1 MKKPFPLALII
12 VVLALVS
19 CSGDT
24 PSPDGGIV
32 NQGGGGTPSSHQLF
46 SELYGTDI
54 AAEQGVFIVD
64 TDSYST
70 RILPSRRGEYEAEF
84 QLITGEYN
92 AELKAL
98 LERDGQVE
106 MAPIGVFRR
115 GEEGQLIFEA
125 SRDTDWLN
133 ASMFGLPAFTI
144 EPLAEE
150 LPVPMN
156 VEKMEKRRPDVYYI
170 PVNRRLVRWVAA
182 AVVAIVVFLS
192 ASTSVE
198 EVNRSAYTASFVP
211 TEMLNANMQKDE
223 PSPAEPEP
231 TSAKVEVT
239 PRAETKPAPVEKP
252 KSETKVAKA
261 PAPKREA
268 AKTVEAAPQKRYYIV
283 IASLA
288 SSEQA
293 AQYMKGVGQKEC
305 PNMAVLQTKGKYRVY
320 ADRFGLDYI
329 QLHGNES
336 PEYCRSLRQQG
347 LQLIKA
353 FSIASPKDLNSISAF
368 EGICSY
374 YLFDTKSEKFGGSG
388 NQFDWNLL
396 HRYQGHTPFL
406 LSGGIN
412 QYSTQAIKQ
421 FHHPRLAGIDINSRF
436 EKSPGL
442 KDVTR
447 IKNFL
452 QTIR

>member
-1 MKKPFPLALII
+1 MLRIIEHIEQMLSVHDCVIIPGFGGFVLQVTPTWYNAEVHRFEPLHKELVFNETLQHNDGLLIESYRQSE
-12 VVLALVS
+12 ATDYRSAYQLVQA
-19 CSGDT
+19 D
-24 PSPDGGIV
+24 V
-32 NQGGGGTPSSHQLF
+32 
-46 SELYGTDI
+46 
-54 AAEQGVFIVD
+54 
-64 TDSYST
+64 
-70 RILPSRRGEYEAEF
+70 
-84 QLITGEYN
+84 

-150 LPVPMN
+150 LPIPMN

-231 TSAKVEVT
+231 TSTKVEVT

-252 KSETKVAKA
+252 KAETKVAKA

-268 AKTVEAAPQKRYYIV
+268 AKTVEATPQKRYYIV

-293 AQYMKGVGQKEC
+293 AQYMKGVGQKDC

-320 ADRFGLDYI
+320 ADRFTDKAAAEKY
-329 QLHGNES
+329 QNT
-336 PEYCRSLRQQG
+336 LR
-347 LQLIKA
+347 KN
-353 FSIASPKDLNSISAF
+353 PKYKDAW
-368 EGICSY
+368 
-374 YLFDTKSEKFGGSG
+374 LFTWTSK
-388 NQFDWNLL
+388 
-396 HRYQGHTPFL
+396 
-406 LSGGIN
+406 
-412 QYSTQAIKQ
+412 
-421 FHHPRLAGIDINSRF
+421 
-436 EKSPGL
+436 
-442 KDVTR
+442 
-447 IKNFL
+447 
-452 QTIR
+452 

>member
-1 MKKPFPLALII
+1 MLRIIEHIEQMLSVHDCVIIPGFGGFVLQVTPTWYNAEAHRFEPLHKELVFNETLQHNDGLLIESYRQSE
-12 VVLALVS
+12 ATDYRSAYQLVQA
-19 CSGDT
+19 D
-24 PSPDGGIV
+24 V
-32 NQGGGGTPSSHQLF
+32 
-46 SELYGTDI
+46 
-54 AAEQGVFIVD
+54 
-64 TDSYST
+64 
-70 RILPSRRGEYEAEF
+70 
-84 QLITGEYN
+84 

-156 VEKMEKRRPDVYYI
+156 VEKMEKRRADVYYI

-231 TSAKVEVT
+231 TSTKVEVT

-293 AQYMKGVGQKEC
+293 AQYMKGVGQKDC

-320 ADRFGLDYI
+320 ADRFTDKAAAEKY
-329 QLHGNES
+329 QNT
-336 PEYCRSLRQQG
+336 LR
-347 LQLIKA
+347 KN
-353 FSIASPKDLNSISAF
+353 PKYKDAW
-368 EGICSY
+368 
-374 YLFDTKSEKFGGSG
+374 LFTWTSK
-388 NQFDWNLL
+388 
-396 HRYQGHTPFL
+396 
-406 LSGGIN
+406 
-412 QYSTQAIKQ
+412 
-421 FHHPRLAGIDINSRF
+421 
-436 EKSPGL
+436 
-442 KDVTR
+442 
-447 IKNFL
+447 
-452 QTIR
+452 

>member
-1 MKKPFPLALII
+1 MLRIIEHIEQMLSVHDCVIIPGFGGFVLQVTPTWYNAEAHRFEPLHKELVFNETLQHNDGLLIESYRQSE
-12 VVLALVS
+12 ATDYRSAYQLVQA
-19 CSGDT
+19 D
-24 PSPDGGIV
+24 V
-32 NQGGGGTPSSHQLF
+32 
-46 SELYGTDI
+46 
-54 AAEQGVFIVD
+54 
-64 TDSYST
+64 
-70 RILPSRRGEYEAEF
+70 
-84 QLITGEYN
+84 

-150 LPVPMN
+150 LPIPMN

-223 PSPAEPEP
+223 PSLAEPEP
-231 TSAKVEVT
+231 TSAKVEAT

-252 KSETKVAKA
+252 KAETKVAKA

-293 AQYMKGVGQKEC
+293 AQYMKGVGQKDC

-320 ADRFGLDYI
+320 ADRFTDKAAAEKY
-329 QLHGNES
+329 QNT
-336 PEYCRSLRQQG
+336 LR
-347 LQLIKA
+347 KN
-353 FSIASPKDLNSISAF
+353 PKYKDAW
-368 EGICSY
+368 
-374 YLFDTKSEKFGGSG
+374 LFTWTSK
-388 NQFDWNLL
+388 
-396 HRYQGHTPFL
+396 
-406 LSGGIN
+406 
-412 QYSTQAIKQ
+412 
-421 FHHPRLAGIDINSRF
+421 
-436 EKSPGL
+436 
-442 KDVTR
+442 
-447 IKNFL
+447 
-452 QTIR
+452 

>member
-1 MKKPFPLALII
+1 MLRIIEHIEQMLSVHDCVIIPGFGGFVLQVTPTWYNAEAHRFEPLHKELVFNETLQHNDGLLIESYRQSE
-12 VVLALVS
+12 ATDYRSAYQLVQA
-19 CSGDT
+19 D
-24 PSPDGGIV
+24 V
-32 NQGGGGTPSSHQLF
+32 
-46 SELYGTDI
+46 
-54 AAEQGVFIVD
+54 
-64 TDSYST
+64 
-70 RILPSRRGEYEAEF
+70 
-84 QLITGEYN
+84 

-150 LPVPMN
+150 LPVPTEA
-156 VEKMEKRRPDVYYI
+156 EKVEKRRADMYYI

-231 TSAKVEVT
+231 TSTKVEVT
-239 PRAETKPAPVEKP
+239 LRVETKPAPVEKP
-252 KSETKVAKA
+252 KAETKVVKA

-293 AQYMKGVGQKEC
+293 AQFMKGVGQKDC
-305 PNMAVLQTKGKYRVY
+305 PNMAVLQTNGKYRVY
-320 ADRFGLDYI
+320 ADRFTDKAAAEKY
-329 QLHGNES
+329 QNT
-336 PEYCRSLRQQG
+336 LR
-347 LQLIKA
+347 KN
-353 FSIASPKDLNSISAF
+353 PKYKDAW
-368 EGICSY
+368 
-374 YLFDTKSEKFGGSG
+374 LFTWTSK
-388 NQFDWNLL
+388 
-396 HRYQGHTPFL
+396 
-406 LSGGIN
+406 
-412 QYSTQAIKQ
+412 
-421 FHHPRLAGIDINSRF
+421 
-436 EKSPGL
+436 
-442 KDVTR
+442 
-447 IKNFL
+447 
-452 QTIR
+452 

>member
-1 MKKPFPLALII
+1 MLRIIEHIEQMLSVHDCVIIPGFGGFVLQVTPTWYNAEAHRFEPLHKELVFNETLQHNDGLLIESYRQSE
-12 VVLALVS
+12 ATDYRSAYQLVQA
-19 CSGDT
+19 D
-24 PSPDGGIV
+24 V
-32 NQGGGGTPSSHQLF
+32 
-46 SELYGTDI
+46 
-54 AAEQGVFIVD
+54 
-64 TDSYST
+64 
-70 RILPSRRGEYEAEF
+70 
-84 QLITGEYN
+84 

-106 MAPIGVFRR
+106 MAPIGIFRR

-150 LPVPMN
+150 LPIPMN

-231 TSAKVEVT
+231 TSTKVEVT

-252 KSETKVAKA
+252 KAETKVVKA

-293 AQYMKGVGQKEC
+293 AQYMKGVGQKDC

-320 ADRFGLDYI
+320 ADRFTDKAAAEKY
-329 QLHGNES
+329 QNT
-336 PEYCRSLRQQG
+336 LR
-347 LQLIKA
+347 KN
-353 FSIASPKDLNSISAF
+353 PKYKDAW
-368 EGICSY
+368 
-374 YLFDTKSEKFGGSG
+374 LFTWTSK
-388 NQFDWNLL
+388 
-396 HRYQGHTPFL
+396 
-406 LSGGIN
+406 
-412 QYSTQAIKQ
+412 
-421 FHHPRLAGIDINSRF
+421 
-436 EKSPGL
+436 
-442 KDVTR
+442 
-447 IKNFL
+447 
-452 QTIR
+452 

>member
-1 MKKPFPLALII
+1 MLRIIEHIEQMLSVHDCVIIPGFGGFVLQVTPTWYNAEAHRFEPLHKELVFNETLQHNDGLLIESYRQSE
-12 VVLALVS
+12 ATDYRSAYQLVQA
-19 CSGDT
+19 D
-24 PSPDGGIV
+24 V
-32 NQGGGGTPSSHQLF
+32 
-46 SELYGTDI
+46 
-54 AAEQGVFIVD
+54 
-64 TDSYST
+64 
-70 RILPSRRGEYEAEF
+70 
-84 QLITGEYN
+84 

-150 LPVPMN
+150 LPIPMN

-231 TSAKVEVT
+231 TSTKVEVT

-252 KSETKVAKA
+252 KAETKVAKA

-293 AQYMKGVGQKEC
+293 AQYMKGVGQKDC

-320 ADRFGLDYI
+320 ADRFTDKAAAEKY
-329 QLHGNES
+329 QNT
-336 PEYCRSLRQQG
+336 LR
-347 LQLIKA
+347 KN
-353 FSIASPKDLNSISAF
+353 PKYKDAW
-368 EGICSY
+368 
-374 YLFDTKSEKFGGSG
+374 LFTWTSK
-388 NQFDWNLL
+388 
-396 HRYQGHTPFL
+396 
-406 LSGGIN
+406 
-412 QYSTQAIKQ
+412 
-421 FHHPRLAGIDINSRF
+421 
-436 EKSPGL
+436 
-442 KDVTR
+442 
-447 IKNFL
+447 
-452 QTIR
+452 

>member
-1 MKKPFPLALII
+1 MLRIIEHIEQMLSVHDCVIIPGFGGFVLQVTPTWYNAEAHRFEPLHKELVFNETLQHNDGLLIESYRQSE
-12 VVLALVS
+12 ATDYRSAYQLVQA
-19 CSGDT
+19 D
-24 PSPDGGIV
+24 V
-32 NQGGGGTPSSHQLF
+32 
-46 SELYGTDI
+46 
-54 AAEQGVFIVD
+54 
-64 TDSYST
+64 
-70 RILPSRRGEYEAEF
+70 
-84 QLITGEYN
+84 

-133 ASMFGLPAFTI
+133 ASMFGLPAFTF

-150 LPVPMN
+150 LPVPTEA
-156 VEKMEKRRPDVYYI
+156 EKVEKRRPDVYYI

-223 PSPAEPEP
+223 SSRAEPEP
-231 TSAKVEVT
+231 TSTKEEVT

-252 KSETKVAKA
+252 KAETKVVKA

-268 AKTVEAAPQKRYYIV
+268 AKMVEAVPQKRYYIV

-293 AQYMKGVGQKEC
+293 AQFMKGVGQKDC

-320 ADRFGLDYI
+320 ADRFTDKAAAEKY
-329 QLHGNES
+329 QNT
-336 PEYCRSLRQQG
+336 LR
-347 LQLIKA
+347 KN
-353 FSIASPKDLNSISAF
+353 PKYKDAW
-368 EGICSY
+368 
-374 YLFDTKSEKFGGSG
+374 LFTWTSK
-388 NQFDWNLL
+388 
-396 HRYQGHTPFL
+396 
-406 LSGGIN
+406 
-412 QYSTQAIKQ
+412 
-421 FHHPRLAGIDINSRF
+421 
-436 EKSPGL
+436 
-442 KDVTR
+442 
-447 IKNFL
+447 
-452 QTIR
+452 

>member
-1 MKKPFPLALII
+1 MLRIIEHIEQMLSVHDCVIIPGFGGFVLQVTPTWYNAEAHRFEPLHKELVFNETLQHNDGLLIESYRQSE
-12 VVLALVS
+12 ATDYRSAYQLVQA
-19 CSGDT
+19 D
-24 PSPDGGIV
+24 V
-32 NQGGGGTPSSHQLF
+32 
-46 SELYGTDI
+46 
-54 AAEQGVFIVD
+54 
-64 TDSYST
+64 
-70 RILPSRRGEYEAEF
+70 
-84 QLITGEYN
+84 

-150 LPVPMN
+150 LPIPMN

-231 TSAKVEVT
+231 TSTKVEVT
-239 PRAETKPAPVEKP
+239 PRAETKPASVEKP
-252 KSETKVAKA
+252 KAETKVAKA

-293 AQYMKGVGQKEC
+293 AQYMKGVGQKDC

-320 ADRFGLDYI
+320 ADRFTDKAAAEKY
-329 QLHGNES
+329 QNT
-336 PEYCRSLRQQG
+336 LR
-347 LQLIKA
+347 KN
-353 FSIASPKDLNSISAF
+353 PKYKDAW
-368 EGICSY
+368 
-374 YLFDTKSEKFGGSG
+374 LFTWTSK
-388 NQFDWNLL
+388 
-396 HRYQGHTPFL
+396 
-406 LSGGIN
+406 
-412 QYSTQAIKQ
+412 
-421 FHHPRLAGIDINSRF
+421 
-436 EKSPGL
+436 
-442 KDVTR
+442 
-447 IKNFL
+447 
-452 QTIR
+452 

>member
-1 MKKPFPLALII
+1 MLRIIEHIEQMLSVHDCVIIPGFGGFVLQVTPTWYNAEAHRFEPLHKELVFNETLQHNDGLLIESYRQSE
-12 VVLALVS
+12 ATDYRSAYQLVQA
-19 CSGDT
+19 D
-24 PSPDGGIV
+24 V
-32 NQGGGGTPSSHQLF
+32 
-46 SELYGTDI
+46 
-54 AAEQGVFIVD
+54 
-64 TDSYST
+64 
-70 RILPSRRGEYEAEF
+70 
-84 QLITGEYN
+84 

-150 LPVPMN
+150 LPVPTEA
-156 VEKMEKRRPDVYYI
+156 EKVEKRRPDVYYI

-223 PSPAEPEP
+223 PAPAEPEP
-231 TSAKVEVT
+231 TSTKVEVT
-239 PRAETKPAPVEKP
+239 PRVETKPAPVEKP
-252 KSETKVAKA
+252 KAETKVAKA

-293 AQYMKGVGQKEC
+293 AQFMKGVGQKDC

-320 ADRFGLDYI
+320 ADRFTDKAAAEKY
-329 QLHGNES
+329 QNT
-336 PEYCRSLRQQG
+336 LR
-347 LQLIKA
+347 KN
-353 FSIASPKDLNSISAF
+353 PKYKDAW
-368 EGICSY
+368 
-374 YLFDTKSEKFGGSG
+374 LFTWTSK
-388 NQFDWNLL
+388 
-396 HRYQGHTPFL
+396 
-406 LSGGIN
+406 
-412 QYSTQAIKQ
+412 
-421 FHHPRLAGIDINSRF
+421 
-436 EKSPGL
+436 
-442 KDVTR
+442 
-447 IKNFL
+447 
-452 QTIR
+452 

>member
-1 MKKPFPLALII
+1 MLRII
-12 VVLALVS
+12 EHIEQMLSVHDCVIIPGFGGFVLQV
-19 CSGDT
+19 T
-24 PSPDGGIV
+24 P
-32 NQGGGGTPSSHQLF
+32 TW
-46 SELYGTDI
+46 
-54 AAEQGVFIVD
+54 
-64 TDSYST
+64 
-70 RILPSRRGEYEAEF
+70 
-84 QLITGEYN
+84 YN
-92 AELKAL
+92 AEAHRFEPLHKELVFNETLQHNDGLLIESYRQSEATDYRSAYRLVQADVAELNAL

-150 LPVPMN
+150 LPIPMN

-192 ASTSVE
+192 ASTSIE

-231 TSAKVEVT
+231 TSTKVEVT

-252 KSETKVAKA
+252 KAETKVAKA
-261 PAPKREA
+261 PVPKREA
-268 AKTVEAAPQKRYYIV
+268 VKTVEAAPQKRYYIV

-293 AQYMKGVGQKEC
+293 AQFMKGVGQKDC

-320 ADRFGLDYI
+320 ADRFTDKAAAEKY
-329 QLHGNES
+329 QNT
-336 PEYCRSLRQQG
+336 LR
-347 LQLIKA
+347 KN
-353 FSIASPKDLNSISAF
+353 PKYKDAW
-368 EGICSY
+368 
-374 YLFDTKSEKFGGSG
+374 LFTWTSK
-388 NQFDWNLL
+388 
-396 HRYQGHTPFL
+396 
-406 LSGGIN
+406 
-412 QYSTQAIKQ
+412 
-421 FHHPRLAGIDINSRF
+421 
-436 EKSPGL
+436 
-442 KDVTR
+442 
-447 IKNFL
+447 
-452 QTIR
+452 

>member
-1 MKKPFPLALII
+1 MLRIIEHIEQMLSVHDCVIIPGFGGFVLQVTPTWYNAEAHRFEPLHKELVFNETLQHNDGLLIESYRQSE
-12 VVLALVS
+12 ATDYRSAYQLVQA
-19 CSGDT
+19 D
-24 PSPDGGIV
+24 V
-32 NQGGGGTPSSHQLF
+32 
-46 SELYGTDI
+46 
-54 AAEQGVFIVD
+54 
-64 TDSYST
+64 
-70 RILPSRRGEYEAEF
+70 
-84 QLITGEYN
+84 

-150 LPVPMN
+150 LPIPMN

-231 TSAKVEVT
+231 TSTKVEVT

-252 KSETKVAKA
+252 KAETKVAKA

-288 SSEQA
+288 SSKQA
-293 AQYMKGVGQKEC
+293 AQYMKGVGQKDC

-320 ADRFGLDYI
+320 ADRFTDKAAAEKY
-329 QLHGNES
+329 QNT
-336 PEYCRSLRQQG
+336 LR
-347 LQLIKA
+347 KN
-353 FSIASPKDLNSISAF
+353 PKYKDAW
-368 EGICSY
+368 
-374 YLFDTKSEKFGGSG
+374 LFTWTSK
-388 NQFDWNLL
+388 
-396 HRYQGHTPFL
+396 
-406 LSGGIN
+406 
-412 QYSTQAIKQ
+412 
-421 FHHPRLAGIDINSRF
+421 
-436 EKSPGL
+436 
-442 KDVTR
+442 
-447 IKNFL
+447 
-452 QTIR
+452 

>member
-1 MKKPFPLALII
+1 MLRIIEHIEQMLSVHDCVIIPGFGGFVLQVTPTWYNAEAHRFEPLHKELVFNETLQHNDGLLIESYRQSE
-12 VVLALVS
+12 ATDYRSAYQLVQA
-19 CSGDT
+19 D
-24 PSPDGGIV
+24 V
-32 NQGGGGTPSSHQLF
+32 
-46 SELYGTDI
+46 
-54 AAEQGVFIVD
+54 
-64 TDSYST
+64 
-70 RILPSRRGEYEAEF
+70 
-84 QLITGEYN
+84 

-150 LPVPMN
+150 LPIPMN
-156 VEKMEKRRPDVYYI
+156 VEQMEKRRPDVYYI

-231 TSAKVEVT
+231 TSTKVEAT
-239 PRAETKPAPVEKP
+239 PRAETKPAPIEKP

-293 AQYMKGVGQKEC
+293 AQYMKGVGQKDC

-320 ADRFGLDYI
+320 ADRFTDKAAAEKY
-329 QLHGNES
+329 QNT
-336 PEYCRSLRQQG
+336 LR
-347 LQLIKA
+347 KN
-353 FSIASPKDLNSISAF
+353 PKYKDAW
-368 EGICSY
+368 
-374 YLFDTKSEKFGGSG
+374 LFTWTSK
-388 NQFDWNLL
+388 
-396 HRYQGHTPFL
+396 
-406 LSGGIN
+406 
-412 QYSTQAIKQ
+412 
-421 FHHPRLAGIDINSRF
+421 
-436 EKSPGL
+436 
-442 KDVTR
+442 
-447 IKNFL
+447 
-452 QTIR
+452 

>member
-1 MKKPFPLALII
+1 MLRIIEHIEQMLSVHDCVIIPGFGGFVLQVTPTWYNAEAHRFEPLHKELVFNETLQHNDGLLIESYRQSE
-12 VVLALVS
+12 ATDYRSAYQLVQA
-19 CSGDT
+19 D
-24 PSPDGGIV
+24 V
-32 NQGGGGTPSSHQLF
+32 
-46 SELYGTDI
+46 
-54 AAEQGVFIVD
+54 
-64 TDSYST
+64 
-70 RILPSRRGEYEAEF
+70 
-84 QLITGEYN
+84 

-150 LPVPMN
+150 LPIPMN
-156 VEKMEKRRPDVYYI
+156 AEKTEKRRADVYYI

-231 TSAKVEVT
+231 TSTKVEVT

-252 KSETKVAKA
+252 KAETKVAKA

-293 AQYMKGVGQKEC
+293 AQYMKGVGQKDC

-320 ADRFGLDYI
+320 ADRFTDKAAAEKY
-329 QLHGNES
+329 QNT
-336 PEYCRSLRQQG
+336 LR
-347 LQLIKA
+347 KN
-353 FSIASPKDLNSISAF
+353 PKYKDAW
-368 EGICSY
+368 
-374 YLFDTKSEKFGGSG
+374 LFTWTSK
-388 NQFDWNLL
+388 
-396 HRYQGHTPFL
+396 
-406 LSGGIN
+406 
-412 QYSTQAIKQ
+412 
-421 FHHPRLAGIDINSRF
+421 
-436 EKSPGL
+436 
-442 KDVTR
+442 
-447 IKNFL
+447 
-452 QTIR
+452 

>member
-1 MKKPFPLALII
+1 MLRIIEHIEQMLSVHDCVIIPGFGGFVLQVTPTWYNAEAHRFEPLHKELVFNETLQHNDGLLIESYRQSE
-12 VVLALVS
+12 ATDYRSAYQLVQA
-19 CSGDT
+19 D
-24 PSPDGGIV
+24 V
-32 NQGGGGTPSSHQLF
+32 
-46 SELYGTDI
+46 
-54 AAEQGVFIVD
+54 
-64 TDSYST
+64 
-70 RILPSRRGEYEAEF
+70 
-84 QLITGEYN
+84 

-106 MAPIGVFRR
+106 MAPIGIFRR

-150 LPVPMN
+150 LPIPMN

-211 TEMLNANMQKDE
+211 TEMLNGNMQKDE

-231 TSAKVEVT
+231 TSTKVEVT

-252 KSETKVAKA
+252 KAETKVVKA

-293 AQYMKGVGQKEC
+293 AQYMKGVGQKDC

-320 ADRFGLDYI
+320 ADRFTDKAAAEKY
-329 QLHGNES
+329 QNT
-336 PEYCRSLRQQG
+336 LR
-347 LQLIKA
+347 KN
-353 FSIASPKDLNSISAF
+353 PKYKDAW
-368 EGICSY
+368 
-374 YLFDTKSEKFGGSG
+374 LFTWTSK
-388 NQFDWNLL
+388 
-396 HRYQGHTPFL
+396 
-406 LSGGIN
+406 
-412 QYSTQAIKQ
+412 
-421 FHHPRLAGIDINSRF
+421 
-436 EKSPGL
+436 
-442 KDVTR
+442 
-447 IKNFL
+447 
-452 QTIR
+452 

>member
-1 MKKPFPLALII
+1 MLRIIEHIEQMLSVHDCVIIPGFGGFVLQVTPTWYNAEAHRFEPLHKELVFNETLQHNDGLLIESYRQSE
-12 VVLALVS
+12 ATDYRSAYQLVQA
-19 CSGDT
+19 D
-24 PSPDGGIV
+24 V
-32 NQGGGGTPSSHQLF
+32 
-46 SELYGTDI
+46 
-54 AAEQGVFIVD
+54 
-64 TDSYST
+64 
-70 RILPSRRGEYEAEF
+70 
-84 QLITGEYN
+84 

-133 ASMFGLPAFTI
+133 ALMFGLPAFTI

-150 LPVPMN
+150 LPIPMN

-231 TSAKVEVT
+231 TSTKVEVT

-252 KSETKVAKA
+252 KAETKVVKA

-293 AQYMKGVGQKEC
+293 AQYMKGVGQKDC

-320 ADRFGLDYI
+320 ADRFTDKAAAEKY
-329 QLHGNES
+329 QNT
-336 PEYCRSLRQQG
+336 LR
-347 LQLIKA
+347 KN
-353 FSIASPKDLNSISAF
+353 PKYKDAW
-368 EGICSY
+368 
-374 YLFDTKSEKFGGSG
+374 LFTWTSK
-388 NQFDWNLL
+388 
-396 HRYQGHTPFL
+396 
-406 LSGGIN
+406 
-412 QYSTQAIKQ
+412 
-421 FHHPRLAGIDINSRF
+421 
-436 EKSPGL
+436 
-442 KDVTR
+442 
-447 IKNFL
+447 
-452 QTIR
+452 

>member
-1 MKKPFPLALII
+1 MLRIIEHIEQMLSVHDCVIIPGFGGFVLQVTPTWYNAEAHRFEPLHKELVFNETLQHNDGLLIESYRQSE
-12 VVLALVS
+12 ATDYRSAYQLVQA
-19 CSGDT
+19 D
-24 PSPDGGIV
+24 V
-32 NQGGGGTPSSHQLF
+32 
-46 SELYGTDI
+46 
-54 AAEQGVFIVD
+54 
-64 TDSYST
+64 
-70 RILPSRRGEYEAEF
+70 
-84 QLITGEYN
+84 

-150 LPVPMN
+150 LPIPMN

-231 TSAKVEVT
+231 TSTKVEVT

-252 KSETKVAKA
+252 KAETKVAKA

-268 AKTVEAAPQKRYYIV
+268 AKTVEATPQKRYYIV

-293 AQYMKGVGQKEC
+293 AQYMKGVGQKDC

-320 ADRFGLDYI
+320 ADRFTDKAAAEKY
-329 QLHGNES
+329 QNT
-336 PEYCRSLRQQG
+336 LR
-347 LQLIKA
+347 KN
-353 FSIASPKDLNSISAF
+353 PKYKDAW
-368 EGICSY
+368 
-374 YLFDTKSEKFGGSG
+374 LFTWTSK
-388 NQFDWNLL
+388 
-396 HRYQGHTPFL
+396 
-406 LSGGIN
+406 
-412 QYSTQAIKQ
+412 
-421 FHHPRLAGIDINSRF
+421 
-436 EKSPGL
+436 
-442 KDVTR
+442 
-447 IKNFL
+447 
-452 QTIR
+452 

>member
-1 MKKPFPLALII
+1 MLRIIEHIEQMLSVHDCVIIPGFGGFVLQVTPTWYNAEAHRFEPLHKELVFNETLQHNDGLLIESYRQSE
-12 VVLALVS
+12 ATDYRSAYQLVQA
-19 CSGDT
+19 D
-24 PSPDGGIV
+24 V
-32 NQGGGGTPSSHQLF
+32 
-46 SELYGTDI
+46 
-54 AAEQGVFIVD
+54 
-64 TDSYST
+64 
-70 RILPSRRGEYEAEF
+70 
-84 QLITGEYN
+84 

-150 LPVPMN
+150 LPIPMN

-231 TSAKVEVT
+231 TSTKVEVT

-252 KSETKVAKA
+252 KAETKVAKA
-261 PAPKREA
+261 SAPKREA

-293 AQYMKGVGQKEC
+293 AQYMKGVGQKDC

-320 ADRFGLDYI
+320 ADRFTDKAAAEKY
-329 QLHGNES
+329 QNT
-336 PEYCRSLRQQG
+336 LR
-347 LQLIKA
+347 KN
-353 FSIASPKDLNSISAF
+353 PKYKDAW
-368 EGICSY
+368 
-374 YLFDTKSEKFGGSG
+374 LFTWTSK
-388 NQFDWNLL
+388 
-396 HRYQGHTPFL
+396 
-406 LSGGIN
+406 
-412 QYSTQAIKQ
+412 
-421 FHHPRLAGIDINSRF
+421 
-436 EKSPGL
+436 
-442 KDVTR
+442 
-447 IKNFL
+447 
-452 QTIR
+452 

>member
-1 MKKPFPLALII
+1 MLRIIEHIEQMLSVHDCVIIPGFGGFVLQVTPTWYNAEAHRFEPLHKELVFNETLQHNDGLLIESYRQSE
-12 VVLALVS
+12 ATDYRSAYQLVQA
-19 CSGDT
+19 D
-24 PSPDGGIV
+24 V
-32 NQGGGGTPSSHQLF
+32 
-46 SELYGTDI
+46 
-54 AAEQGVFIVD
+54 
-64 TDSYST
+64 
-70 RILPSRRGEYEAEF
+70 
-84 QLITGEYN
+84 

-150 LPVPMN
+150 LPIPTN
-156 VEKMEKRRPDVYYI
+156 AEKMEKRRPDVYYI

-231 TSAKVEVT
+231 ISTKVEVT

-252 KSETKVAKA
+252 KAETKVAKA
-261 PAPKREA
+261 SAPKREA

-293 AQYMKGVGQKEC
+293 AQYMKGVGQKDC

-320 ADRFGLDYI
+320 ADRFTDKAAAEKY
-329 QLHGNES
+329 QNT
-336 PEYCRSLRQQG
+336 LR
-347 LQLIKA
+347 KN
-353 FSIASPKDLNSISAF
+353 PKYKDAW
-368 EGICSY
+368 
-374 YLFDTKSEKFGGSG
+374 LFTWTSK
-388 NQFDWNLL
+388 
-396 HRYQGHTPFL
+396 
-406 LSGGIN
+406 
-412 QYSTQAIKQ
+412 
-421 FHHPRLAGIDINSRF
+421 
-436 EKSPGL
+436 
-442 KDVTR
+442 
-447 IKNFL
+447 
-452 QTIR
+452 